1 MNQATPAD
9 APFAERRIDA
19 EGATIRCL
27 EAGQG
32 STVVVLR
39 DGAAVPTALE
49 RLLAGK
55 FHVIVLEAPQQ
66 PARACRDE
74 ARILAQAVRG
84 LGVERY
90 ALVGSRSAASQ
101 ALWQTIDDTGRVEAL
116 VLISPTTLL
125 AGDAELE
132 ARLGD
137 VAAPTLVLVGTDDK
151 SLPAV
156 TGRMY
161 VERIGECYHML
172 VYDAGP
178 DPANERPA
186 ALFEAVADFV
196 ERRGAFV
203 VERRESAINP

>member
-1 MNQATPAD
+1 MNQATPA
-9 APFAERRIDA
+9 ATPFAERRIDVA
-19 EGATIRCL
+19 GAAFRCF

-32 STVVVLR
+32 SAVVVLR
-39 DGAAVPTALE
+39 DAAAVPTALE
-49 RLLAGK
+49 RLLAGQ
-55 FHVIVLEAPQQ
+55 FHVLVLAAPLQA
-66 PARACRDE
+66 ARACREE
-74 ARILAQAVRG
+74 ARSLAQAVRG

-90 ALVGSRSAASQ
+90 ALVGSRSAAAQ
-101 ALWQTIDDTGRVEAL
+101 ALWQTIDDAARVDAL
-116 VLISPTTLL
+116 VLISPTALL
-125 AGDAELE
+125 AGDVDLE

-151 SLPAV
+151 SLPAA
-156 TGRMY
+156 TGRTY

-172 VYDAGP
+172 VYDAGH

-203 VERRESAINP
+203 VERRESMINP